1 MPFLS
6 SDHLR
11 DRLARSPRLW
21 QGVVEQAQ
29 RHSLPE
35 GASEALA
42 SPDTFV
48 QWLDKHECRLVAS
61 PSGRGS
67 AAFAPGSLPPLSTTV
82 PRILAAQDFDREF
95 PGFSG
100 HFVS

>member
-6 SDHLR
+6 SEQLR
-11 DRLARSPRLW
+11 NTLARRPLLW
-21 QGVVEQAQ
+21 KRVVDQMQ
-29 RHSLPE
+29 RHPLYGDDSD
-35 GASEALA
+35 AFA

-48 QWLDKHECRLVAS
+48 QWLDNHQCHLVVA

-67 AAFAPGSLPPLSTTV
+67 AAFAPGSLPPLSLTV

-95 PGFSG
+95 PGCAG